1 MEKADSASKGTIMLA
16 TVKGDVH
23 DIGKNLVDI
32 ILGNNGFKII
42 NLGIKVPPEELI
54 KAYKEHTPDAIG
66 LSGLLVKSAQMMVV
80 SAQDLTPP
88 GVLPDPRRRRGAV
101 ESLHAAEDRA
111 GIQRLGGICEGRDDR
126 ARSRQPAHGR
136 GEAARAWARNSRTK
150 RACCRPPARNRITAA
165 WSSPAPPQ
173 RSAVP
178 PVEEVPLPPDLRLH
192 VIDDYDLDAIFRY
205 INPSMLYTRHLGFKG
220 KIDEA
225 IAAGNA
231 KATELREQVAAVEA
245 VMLAR
250 DDITA
255 KAVFRFFPAHGD
267 GETLRLYGSDGR
279 TMLDPFRFGRQS
291 AEPHLCLSDFVLPA
305 DAGRTDYVC
314 LFTTTV
320 GPGVRTLAEQWKDR
334 GDYLKS
340 HILQVLALEGA
351 EAFAELLHQKI
362 REMWGFPDPA
372 GTSMPDLFKAKYR
385 GLRVSFGYPAC
396 PRLEDQEQL
405 FRLLDVER
413 QHRRASDRRLHDGAR
428 RLGDRTR
435 LASSASEVLQPV
447 AGRRRTPGA
456 RDRSGTRRPRA
467 GARAVAPPAQR
478 SP

>member
-1 MEKADSASKGTIMLA
+1 M
-16 TVKGDVH
+16 
-23 DIGKNLVDI
+23 
-32 ILGNNGFKII
+32 
-42 NLGIKVPPEELI
+42 
-54 KAYKEHTPDAIG
+54 
-66 LSGLLVKSAQMMVV
+66 
-80 SAQDLTPP
+80 
-88 GVLPDPRRRRGAV
+88 
-101 ESLHAAEDRA
+101 
-111 GIQRLGGICEGRDDR
+111 
-126 ARSRQPAHGR
+126 
-136 GEAARAWARNSRTK
+136 
-150 RACCRPPARNRITAA
+150 
-165 WSSPAPPQ
+165 
-173 RSAVP
+173 P

-279 TMLDPFRFGRQS
+279 TVLDTFRFGRQS
-291 AEPHLCLSDFVLPA
+291 AAPHLCLADFVLPV
-305 DAGRTDYVC
+305 DAGRMDYVC

-405 FRLLDVER
+405 FRLLAVENSIGVHLTEGYMMEPEGSVTALVLHHPQAKYFNLSPEDVER
-413 QHRRASDRRLHDGAR
+413 LEREIDQARGAPEPGPEPLPRPLSD
-428 RLGDRTR
+428 
-435 LASSASEVLQPV
+435 
-447 AGRRRTPGA
+447 
-456 RDRSGTRRPRA
+456 
-467 GARAVAPPAQR
+467 AP
-478 SP
+478 